1 MFTQKSSIIVVWMD
15 PKHAFAILGQK
26 RMLQKDPKENL
37 SQPFLKL
44 IYISESTIVIKI
56 LVL

>member
-1 MFTQKSSIIVVWMD
+1 MD

-44 IYISESTIVIKI
+44 IYISQSTIVMKI